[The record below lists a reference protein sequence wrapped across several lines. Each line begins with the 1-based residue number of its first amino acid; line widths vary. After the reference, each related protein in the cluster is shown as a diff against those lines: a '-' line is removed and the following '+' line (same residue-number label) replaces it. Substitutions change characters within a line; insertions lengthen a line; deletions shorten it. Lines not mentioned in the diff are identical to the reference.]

1 MMSAGEELGR
11 AEELRPNVPS
21 AEANMSTAQLR
32 DVGCAVRQ
40 GGFMG
45 FTPMEVVRSRA
56 ICVHRLL
63 RTCLARLALRWPY
76 LVKRCMK
83 R

>member
-45 FTPMEVVRSRA
+45 FTPTRLCAVVQFACTDYS
-56 ICVHRLL
+56 V
-63 RTCLARLALRWPY
+63 LAWLAWRFAGRIWS
-76 LVKRCMK
+76 KGA
-83 R
+83 